1 MIAHTI
7 FGVVAAAVLTFAP
20 ALAQQQNV
28 RVRGTI
34 VRVDGPVL
42 TVKSRDGETLSLA
55 LSDDVKIVAMVE
67 ASLADIKPGSF
78 VGTTALPQSDGRW
91 RAVEVHILPE
101 AMRGVGEGDRPN
113 DYRPQSTM
121 TNGTVGS
128 VAGGPGGAMVAKTEG
143 AKTEGV
149 TLTLNYKEGEKKI
162 DVVTETIIYT
172 YAQGSRDELKA
183 GAIVTAAGTRQN
195 DGTLMAARINVARGI
210 IPPM

>member
-1 MIAHTI
+1 MIARTI
-7 FGVVAAAVLTFAP
+7 FGVVAAAVLAFTP

-34 VRVDGPVL
+34 ERVDGPVL
-42 TVKSRDGETLSLA
+42 TVKSRDGETLSLT
-55 LSDDVKIVAMVE
+55 LSDDVKVVALVK

-78 VGTTALPQSDGRW
+78 VGATALPQSGGRW

-121 TNGTVGS
+121 TNGTVGG
-128 VAGGPGGAMVAKTEG
+128 VAGGPGGATVAE
-143 AKTEGV
+143 TEGV

-162 DVVTETIIYT
+162 DVVAETIIYT

-183 GAIVTAAGTRQN
+183 GAIVTAAGTRQS